1 MAAVVMPATD
11 GRTARLTALV
21 SGAEAERIAR
31 QAAAAGLSV
40 SAYLRERALGGPID
54 ASDAAALQQV
64 DAPIDRM
71 EAELDGAIAALSATV
86 ARIDAAA

>member
-1 MAAVVMPATD
+1 MAAVVMPAAD

-21 SGAEAERIAR
+21 SGAEAEQIAR

-64 DAPIDRM
+64 DVLIDRM
-71 EAELDGAIAALSATV
+71 EAELDSAIAVLSATMV
-86 ARIDAAA
+86 RIDAAA